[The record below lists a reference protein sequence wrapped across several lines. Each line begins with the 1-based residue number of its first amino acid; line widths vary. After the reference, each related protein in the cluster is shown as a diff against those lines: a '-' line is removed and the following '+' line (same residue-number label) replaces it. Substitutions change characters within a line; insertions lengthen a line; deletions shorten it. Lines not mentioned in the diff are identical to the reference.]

1 MNYPDVNYEAYQ
13 LWNEWLSS
21 LLFTKTD
28 IYIYIYMYVYGS
40 QLYTWDGRETA
51 YIGDSMPLYL

>member
-13 LWNEWLSS
+13 WWNEWLSS
-21 LLFTKTD
+21 LLFTKTATVLL
-28 IYIYIYMYVYGS
+28 VYES

-51 YIGDSMPLYL
+51 YIGDSMPLHL